1 MKLASIQTNSN
12 HRTTFWNEQIP
23 KSLVMSSF
31 TGEIHNFSCHRII
44 QMLNSAT
51 SEFENLAWRMTKDEQ
66 KRLQDEQRGYKM
78 SRRGR
83 RVSTEQKR
91 L

>member
-1 MKLASIQTNSN
+1 
-12 HRTTFWNEQIP
+12 
-23 KSLVMSSF
+23 
-31 TGEIHNFSCHRII
+31 
-44 QMLNSAT
+44 MLNSAT
-51 SEFENLAWRMTKDEQ
+51 SEFEKLAWRVIKDEQ